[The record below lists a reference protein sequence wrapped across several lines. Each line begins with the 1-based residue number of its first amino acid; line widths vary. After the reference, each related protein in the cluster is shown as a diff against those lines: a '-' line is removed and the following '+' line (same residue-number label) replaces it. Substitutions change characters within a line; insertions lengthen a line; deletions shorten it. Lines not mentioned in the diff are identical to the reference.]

1 MNEVEELELRIKS
14 LVAENKLWKEEAKR
28 WRDMYLQYDEMLEKD
43 LEEAKERIANVS
55 SKIKA
60 LDKEINNK
68 Y

>member
-1 MNEVEELELRIKS
+1 MNEVEGLELRIKS

-28 WRDMYLQYDEMLEKD
+28 WRDMYLEYDEMLEKD
-43 LEEAKERIANVS
+43 LEKAMQRISNVS